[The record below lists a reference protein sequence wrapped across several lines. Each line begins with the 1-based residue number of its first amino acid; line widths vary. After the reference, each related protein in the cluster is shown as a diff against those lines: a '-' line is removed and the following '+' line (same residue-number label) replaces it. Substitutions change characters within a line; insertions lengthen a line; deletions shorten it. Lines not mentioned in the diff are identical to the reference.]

1 MPIKELQFVRRSYS
15 GCKGWL
21 WLQRRAAPAQA
32 LLLVQPQ
39 SSACPQGWVSQD
51 RTRGQERV
59 KEAPGQPN
67 YPQEQGYKR
76 LQVGAGLGE
85 LLSPAWRMRTDGDV
99 GLEGRDCCLRG
110 GLEVSL
116 GGRQ

>member
-1 MPIKELQFVRRSYS
+1 MQH
-15 GCKGWL
+15 
-21 WLQRRAAPAQA
+21 RAAPAQT

-59 KEAPGQPN
+59 KEAPGFPN

-85 LLSPAWRMRTDGDV
+85 LLSPAWRMRADGAV

>member
-1 MPIKELQFVRRSYS
+1 MA
-15 GCKGWL
+15 
-21 WLQRRAAPAQA
+21 AAPRCSSTSPAAGAA
-32 LLLVQPQ
+32 LELCVPTGL
-39 SSACPQGWVSQD
+39 GVSGQNQQQ
-51 RTRGQERV
+51 THHRGQERV
-59 KEAPGQPN
+59 KEAPGRPN

-85 LLSPAWRMRTDGDV
+85 LLSPAWRMRADGAV
-99 GLEGRDCCLRG
+99 GLEGRDCCLWG